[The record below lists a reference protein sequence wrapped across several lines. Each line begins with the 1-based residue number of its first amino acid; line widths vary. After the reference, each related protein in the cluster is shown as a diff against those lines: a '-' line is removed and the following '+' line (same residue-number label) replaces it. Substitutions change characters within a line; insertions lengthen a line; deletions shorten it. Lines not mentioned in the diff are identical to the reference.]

1 LFSFPFG
8 VFSFFFFVGFGSH
21 WDVLIIK
28 VDAVTIM
35 RDPSGTSRGFAFLTF
50 EDEEAVKGVLGR
62 DHFLDGKA
70 VGIII

>member
-1 LFSFPFG
+1 MLFLT
-8 VFSFFFFVGFGSH
+8 VFE
-21 WDVLIIK
+21 

-50 EDEEAVKGVLGR
+50 EDPSAVQVVTAQ

-70 VGIII
+70 VCFFLFFCWGWLVLTCLD